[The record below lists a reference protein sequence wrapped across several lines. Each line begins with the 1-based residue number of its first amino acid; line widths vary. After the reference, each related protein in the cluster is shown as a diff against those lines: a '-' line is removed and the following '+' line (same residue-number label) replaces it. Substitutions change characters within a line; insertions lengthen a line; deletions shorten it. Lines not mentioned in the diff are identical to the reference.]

1 MDTKLGNFTWNY
13 LSELRKELVS
23 LQTIRSQ
30 IFGFKIT
37 FVSTLLGLS
46 LANIDKIPAISLI
59 IPAISAN
66 FFDSLIHGYSFSIK
80 RTGFYCKT
88 HLEPIL
94 REEFNF
100 PKERPLWEQFMFGP
114 SAGRNSAFW
123 GTVGIT
129 ILATIPAIW
138 GAITP
143 YNPLISWSL
152 IVLLIASLAYN
163 IQQFRRSN
171 FFYSANRQY
180 STFINPKPCVVVI
193 INKGNKILLARRGV
207 EPAKGKWDLIGGFIN
222 NGETAEEAVVRETKE
237 ETGLEVSVKQYLGS
251 ISDVYGE
258 TDVATLNFCYL
269 VQIKNGSPKADSDA
283 SELKWFSMDEIPQPM
298 AFAHQSQAIELLKRK
313 MKP

>member
-1 MDTKLGNFTWNY
+1 MNTKLGDFAWNY

-46 LANIDKIPAISLI
+46 LANIETIPAIALI
-59 IPAISAN
+59 IPAIAAN

-94 REEFNF
+94 RSEFGF

-129 ILATIPAIW
+129 ILATVPAIW
-138 GAITP
+138 GALTP
-143 YNPLISWSL
+143 YNPIVSWPVIILLVASL
-152 IVLLIASLAYN
+152 IYN
-163 IQQFRRSN
+163 IRQFQRSD
-171 FFYSANRQY
+171 FFYSANTQHL
-180 STFINPKPCVVVI
+180 TFINPKPCVAVI
-193 INKGNKILLARRGV
+193 ISQGEKILLARRAS
-207 EPAKGKWDLIGGFIN
+207 EPAKGMWDLVGGFVDV
-222 NGETAEEAVVRETKE
+222 EESVEDAVIRETKE
-237 ETGLEVSVKQYLGS
+237 ETGLDVTVTKYLGS
-251 ISDVYGE
+251 IPDVYGE
-258 TDVATLNFCYL
+258 TNIATLNFCYW
-269 VQIKNGSPKADSDA
+269 VQVKKGSPKTASDV
-283 SELKWFSMDEIPQPM
+283 SELKWFLKNEIPENM
-298 AFAHQSQAIELLKRK
+298 AFAHQAKAIELFKQNASS
-313 MKP
+313 

>member
-1 MDTKLGNFTWNY
+1 METKLGSFTWNY
-13 LSELRKELVS
+13 LTELRKELVS

-46 LANIDKIPAISLI
+46 LANIDKIPAIALI

-94 REEFNF
+94 REEFDF

-129 ILATIPAIW
+129 ILATVPAIW

-143 YNPLISWSL
+143 YNPIVSWPLIILLVASL
-152 IVLLIASLAYN
+152 IYN

-171 FFYSANRQY
+171 FFYSA
-180 STFINPKPCVVVI
+180 STQHSTYVNPKPCVAVI
-193 INKGNKILLARRGV
+193 ITKDDKILLAQRAI
-207 EPAKGKWDLIGGFIN
+207 EPAKGKWDLVGGFIN
-222 NGETAEEAVVRETKE
+222 VDESAEAAAIRETKE
-237 ETGLEVSVKQYLGS
+237 ETSLDVIVKKYLGS

-258 TDVATLNFCYL
+258 TDIATLNFCYL
-269 VQIKNGSPKADSDA
+269 VQVKRGSPKADSDVA
-283 SELKWFSMDEIPQPM
+283 ELKWFSINEIPENM
-298 AFAHQSQAIELLKRK
+298 AFAHQTRAIELLKQNI
-313 MKP
+313 KP

>member
-1 MDTKLGNFTWNY
+1 MNTKLGDFTWNY

-46 LANIDKIPAISLI
+46 LANIDKIPAIALI
-59 IPAISAN
+59 IPAVSAN

-94 REEFNF
+94 RNEFGF

-129 ILATIPAIW
+129 ILATVPAIW
-138 GAITP
+138 GAVTP
-143 YNPLISWSL
+143 YNPIISWPVIFLLVASL
-152 IVLLIASLAYN
+152 IYN
-163 IQQFRRSN
+163 IRQFQRSDL
-171 FFYSANRQY
+171 FYSASAQHL
-180 STFINPKPCVVVI
+180 SFINPKPCVAVI
-193 INKGNKILLARRGV
+193 ISQGDKILLARRAF
-207 EPAKGKWDLIGGFIN
+207 EPAKGMWDLVGGFIDVD
-222 NGETAEEAVVRETKE
+222 ESAEDAVIRETKE
-237 ETGLEVSVKQYLGS
+237 ETGLDVTVKKYLGS

-258 TDVATLNFCYL
+258 TNIATLNFCYL
-269 VQIKNGSPKADSDA
+269 VQVKRGSPKADSDVA
-283 SELKWFSMDEIPQPM
+283 ELKWFSKNEIPENM
-298 AFAHQSQAIELLKRK
+298 AFAHQVQAIELFKQNMNL
-313 MKP
+313 

>member
-1 MDTKLGNFTWNY
+1 METKLGSFTWNY
-13 LSELRKELVS
+13 LTELRKELVS

-46 LANIDKIPAISLI
+46 LANIDKIPAIALI

-94 REEFNF
+94 REEFEF

-129 ILATIPAIW
+129 VLATVPALW

-143 YNPLISWSL
+143 YNPIISL
-152 IVLLIASLAYN
+152 PVVVLLIASLIYN
-163 IQQFRRSN
+163 IRQFQRSDI
-171 FFYSANRQY
+171 FYSSDKQH
-180 STFINPKPCVVVI
+180 STFINPKPCVAVI
-193 INKGNKILLARRGV
+193 ITKDNEILLAQRAID
-207 EPAKGKWDLIGGFIN
+207 PAKGKWDLIGGFIN
-222 NGETAEEAVVRETKE
+222 VDESAEDAAIRETKE
-237 ETGLEVSVKQYLGS
+237 ETGLDVVVKKYLGS

-258 TDVATLNFCYL
+258 TNISTLNFCYL
-269 VQIKNGSPKADSDA
+269 VQVKRGSPKANSDVA
-283 SELKWFSMDEIPQPM
+283 GLKWFSINEIPGNM
-298 AFAHQSQAIELLKRK
+298 AFAHQARAIELFKQNK
-313 MKP
+313 KS